1 MISLAVA
8 TRYDRVSEA
17 GRNRPLRVLVE
28 TQDGEEYEV
37 FLKPSAR
44 PELSVTSLAHEVI
57 AACIGGKVGLPV
69 CRPFLVELTPKWV
82 ASVHDAAVRQILD
95 ASNPIAFGSTAA
107 GPGWKQWSS
116 DDVLTPARRSKALE
130 IFAFDAFVENPDRKP
145 SNPNLLVKGDEFRII
160 DHELA
165 LFVRGLL
172 PRPAPWQPGYLTH
185 MMEPDAHVFANRL
198 RGGDL
203 DLNAI
208 RTAWSN
214 LSDNDLADYEASLPW
229 QWAEA
234 GGAVTAALTHIRAV
248 RDRIDEC
255 LVEIRRTLT

>member
-1 MISLAVA
+1 
-8 TRYDRVSEA
+8 
-17 GRNRPLRVLVE
+17 
-28 TQDGEEYEV
+28 
-37 FLKPSAR
+37 
-44 PELSVTSLAHEVI
+44 
-57 AACIGGKVGLPV
+57 
-69 CRPFLVELTPKWV
+69 
-82 ASVHDAAVRQILD
+82 
-95 ASNPIAFGSTAA
+95 
-107 GPGWKQWSS
+107 
-116 DDVLTPARRSKALE
+116 
-130 IFAFDAFVENPDRKP
+130 
-145 SNPNLLVKGDEFRII
+145 
-160 DHELA
+160 
-165 LFVRGLL
+165 
-172 PRPAPWQPGYLTH
+172 

>member
-1 MISLAVA
+1 MIGLALA
-8 TRYDRVSEA
+8 TRYDRVAEA
-17 GRNRPLRVLVE
+17 GRNRPLRVVVE
-28 TQDGEEYEV
+28 TQDGKEYEV
-37 FLKPSAR
+37 FLKPSGR
-44 PELSVTSLAHEVI
+44 PELSVTGLAHEVI
-57 AACIGGKVGLPV
+57 AACIAGRLGLPV
-69 CRPFLVELTPKWV
+69 CRPFLVELSPDWV
-82 ASVHDAAVRQILD
+82 ASVHDADVRQILE

-116 DDVLTPARRSKALE
+116 DDVLTPARREKALA

-172 PRPAPWQPGYLTH
+172 PRPAPWRPGYLTH
-185 MMEPDAHVFANRL
+185 MMGPDSHVFAARL
-198 RGGDL
+198 QGGALGL
-203 DLNAI
+203 DAI
-208 RTAWSN
+208 RAAWSN
-214 LSDNDLADYEASLPW
+214 LSDDDLSDYEASLPG

-234 GGAVTAALTHIRAV
+234 GEAVTAAITHIRAV

-255 LVEIRRTLT
+255 LMEIRRILA